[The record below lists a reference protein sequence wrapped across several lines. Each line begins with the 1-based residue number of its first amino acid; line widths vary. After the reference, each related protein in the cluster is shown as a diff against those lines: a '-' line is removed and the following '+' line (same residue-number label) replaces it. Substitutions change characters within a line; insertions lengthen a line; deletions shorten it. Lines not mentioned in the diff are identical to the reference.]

1 MFGFFSSKKEDKGP
15 TPAEAIAKLRETEG
29 ILLKKQEV
37 LEEKVNDAIKKAKAN
52 RIKNKRLAIQ
62 ALKNK
67 NKYEKQLKV
76 IDRTLTNLETQREAL
91 EQAVSNVQVIETLKF
106 GSESLKIAQKNYRVD
121 QVHDVMDNIAEQLDV
136 AKEISEAVSSSVA
149 FGEDIS
155 EEDLEEEL
163 QQLEKEALDDEFIK
177 IPSSLDLPTP
187 ADNNIEKENVNTIK
201 KQNEKQLLNEVS

>member
-29 ILLKKQEV
+29 ILLKKQEI
-37 LEEKVNDAIKKAKAN
+37 LEEKVDDAIKKAKAN
-52 RIKNKRLAIQ
+52 GIKNKRLAIQ
-62 ALKNK
+62 ALKSK

-121 QVHDVMDNIAEQLDV
+121 QVHNAMDNIAEQLDV
-136 AKEISEAVSSSVA
+136 AKEISEAISSSVA

-187 ADNNIEKENVNTIK
+187 ADNNIEKENVNAIK
-201 KQNEKQLLNEVS
+201 KQIKKQLLNEVS